1 MLALWEC
8 GSCGAQFLDDGEED
22 GSDAVGTAQDCPEC
36 GAAGLTRRDD
46 LKTQMPPTELMH
58 LLNRTKQS
66 GSHLSRTFTDMLEYA
81 KLESGTVRLSRSLE
95 DPKTLLEDVSAL
107 FEVRAESK
115 DIRFELDIPSGCPLI
130 GIDRELSELLLNK
143 LIDNAVEFAPN
154 GSVVSLK
161 VENNAQHGQVIMH
174 VTDSGIG
181 IAPEHHT
188 TIFESFRQ
196 VDGGHTRMHPG
207 LGWGSRLQRRLPSY
221 KDGNSP
227 SIQSSVMVRPSR

>member
-1 MLALWEC
+1 MMRIRRLYL
-8 GSCGAQFLDDGEED
+8 
-22 GSDAVGTAQDCPEC
+22 DCPEC
-36 GAAGLTRRDD
+36 EAPGLTRRDD
-46 LKTQMPPTELMH
+46 LKTQMPPAELMH
-58 LLNRTKQS
+58 LFSAPSSLEVILAK
-66 GSHLSRTFTDMLEYA
+66 TFTDMLEYA
-81 KLESGTVRLSRSLE
+81 KLESGTVRPSRSLE

-115 DIRFELDIPSGCPLI
+115 DIQFEPDIPSGCPLI

-154 GSVVSLK
+154 SSVVSLK

-196 VDGGHTRMHPG
+196 VDGGHTRTHPG
-207 LGWGSRLQRRLPSY
+207 C
-221 KDGNSP
+221 
-227 SIQSSVMVRPSR
+227 